1 MDQNNDKHISLR
13 SGFPPA
19 CRGVSAS
26 PYNPAM
32 ISSPLPWLAPTVLAR
47 LVLLINHVV
56 ASEPQACARLKP
68 HSGKVI
74 DLRWAAGTAGVL
86 PAFLAQVF
94 GGDTALPPVRLQVT
108 PAGLFEALPAN
119 DGGAQAAPQPAGL
132 TLTVQLGD
140 PIDLMKRALRGERP
154 EVNIEGDA
162 SLAEVASW
170 MMKNLRW
177 DLQDDVARF
186 VGNTPAEVLR
196 KVGEGIREALQRWR
210 PGNGAHR

>member
-1 MDQNNDKHISLR
+1 M
-13 SGFPPA
+13 FP
-19 CRGVSAS
+19 S
-26 PYNPAM
+26 P
-32 ISSPLPWLAPTVLAR
+32 IPWLAPAVLAR

-56 ASEPQACARLKP
+56 ASEPQASARLKP

-74 DLRWAAGTAGVL
+74 DLRWATGTAGVL

-94 GGDTALPPVRLQVT
+94 RGDVTLPPIRLQIT
-108 PAGLFEALPAN
+108 PAGLFEAVPVSEAGSPAAN
-119 DGGAQAAPQPAGL
+119 L
-132 TLTVQLGD
+132 TLLVQLGD
-140 PIDLMKRALRGERP
+140 PIDLVKRAARGERP

-186 VGNTPAEVLR
+186 MGNTPAELLR

-210 PGNGAHR
+210 PGTGAPR